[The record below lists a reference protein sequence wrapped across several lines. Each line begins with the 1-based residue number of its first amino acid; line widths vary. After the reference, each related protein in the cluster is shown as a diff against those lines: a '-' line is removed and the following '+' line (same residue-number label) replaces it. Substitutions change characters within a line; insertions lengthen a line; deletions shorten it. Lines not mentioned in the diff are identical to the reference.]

1 MTELYVR
8 PAAAKDLDRIMEIY
22 AAARETMR
30 KNGNPNQWGTDHPP
44 RGMISED
51 IRIGRSYAVCS
62 RQNGREQISG
72 VFVLIIGEDPTYK
85 VIEDGEWLNDE
96 PYGTIHRIAGDGSAK
111 GVLEAALVFAA
122 GRIRNIRIDTH
133 HDNTIMQ
140 HLLDKYGFTR
150 CGIIYVADGTPRIAY
165 HRRCSI

>member
-8 PAAAKDLDRIMEIY
+8 PAAAKDFDRIMEIY

-44 RGMISED
+44 RGMIEED
-51 IRIGRSYAVCS
+51 IRIGRSYLVCS
-62 RQNGREQISG
+62 RDAGQERISG

-140 HLLDKYGFTR
+140 HLLDKYGFAR

-165 HRRCSI
+165 QKRYRT